1 MGTGKK
7 AQERESLREILRRLD
22 GYETIKEESL
32 DNLHYH
38 AKCKIIE
45 NDVHVPVNI
54 LFVDNGIIFIEK
66 NNGRRSMWFVKYI
79 NIVNSRIYDHRAEAY
94 LKLSVHDSRK
104 NIVCVLK
111 DKNVAQK
118 LIMMLKTKR
127 DGRSAQSERSMC
139 PETTRRLV
147 SVIKF
152 GNLRFLLRCSSRA
165 DFTAFRRKAIYRLGR
180 HFYPNREIP
189 ETNIDLS
196 EYTEFL
202 FYVNHNGIHILL
214 ESDIDFCAAVDFF
227 DGKLDVLITLKK
239 IQDQVGPETID
250 ILQNK

>member
-1 MGTGKK
+1 MGIGKK
-7 AQERESLREILRRLD
+7 TQERESLRDILRRLD

-32 DNLHYH
+32 DNLYYH
-38 AKCKIIE
+38 AKCKIID
-45 NDVHVPVNI
+45 NDARVPVNM

-66 NNGRRSMWFVKYI
+66 SNGRRCMRFVKYI
-79 NIVNSRIYDHRAEAY
+79 DIMNSRIYDHKTEAY

-118 LIMMLKTKR
+118 LVVMLKTKR
-127 DGRSAQSERSMC
+127 DGYDAHSEESVY
-139 PETTRRLV
+139 PETSRRLV
-147 SVIKF
+147 SIIKF
-152 GNLRFLLRCSSRA
+152 GNLKFLLRCSSRA
-165 DFTAFRRKAIYRLGR
+165 DFAAFRRKAIYRLGR

-202 FYVNHNGIHILL
+202 FYVSHNGMYILL
-214 ESDIDFCAAVDFF
+214 ESDTDFCAAVDFF